1 MAKSARHTKV
11 KKAMRP
17 ASRTAATDTSKV
29 SKAAKMIASANRR
42 TEVPTASDNRV
53 QQSRT
58 GPKVRQ
64 VVRRVSAS
72 VIQNEWV
79 QLSETAREEI
89 MKVMQAVS
97 LAVHN
102 SVTGEEKKKQVQEVV
117 GSVLSKMERRLRRLP
132 VPPSTKDRNFQYER
146 MLELNVAL
154 EADLVTDLQQVTELE
169 AEITAE
175 QNELEKDTEYMQ
187 TLKHNAKSHE
197 MLRGSQKK
205 KLDKLLKDVSN
216 VTPTN
221 DDAESINLMDT
232 STADPQITAD
242 NDLKM
247 LILRLGSHLTSIRNN
262 IVGLE
267 AVLAA
272 TRQVELVLNHQATQR
287 AAGVRVCDD

>member
-1 MAKSARHTKV
+1 MAKSARPTKV
-11 KKAMRP
+11 KKPMRP
-17 ASRTAATDTSKV
+17 SRQASKTTAADASKV
-29 SKAAKMIASANRR
+29 SKVAKLAASANRR
-42 TEVPTASDNRV
+42 AEGSTASDNRA

-58 GPKVRQ
+58 GPKVRR
-64 VVRRVSAS
+64 VVRRVRAR
-72 VIQNEWV
+72 VIQNDWV
-79 QLSETAREEI
+79 QLSETAREEV
-89 MKVMQAVS
+89 MKVMQASS
-97 LAVHN
+97 LAVYN
-102 SVTGEEKKKQVQEVV
+102 SVTGEEKKKEVQEVV

-132 VPPSTKDRNFQYER
+132 VPPTTKDRNFQYER

-154 EADLVTDLQQVTELE
+154 EADLVTDLQQVAELE

-175 QNELEKDTEYMQ
+175 QNELEKDTEYLQ

-205 KLDKLLKDVSN
+205 KLDKLLKEVSN

-232 STADPQITAD
+232 SIADPQITTD

-247 LILRLGSHLTSIRNN
+247 LIFRLGSHLTSIRNN

-267 AVLAA
+267 GVLAA
-272 TRQVELVLNHQATQR
+272 TRQVERVLTR
-287 AAGVRVCDD
+287 RSGRGVAFST